1 MQSNVKALVLLRIL
15 LFNAQHRA
23 AESRRQQCRRKAAK
37 QIFKLAQELMLQAG
51 EVAGGEEVTCE
62 AVARAF
68 GRDLRGELDTALRT
82 IWRYQKVLRD
92 MGVKINTPE
101 ETDL

>member
-1 MQSNVKALVLLRIL
+1 
-15 LFNAQHRA
+15 
-23 AESRRQQCRRKAAK
+23 
-37 QIFKLAQELMLQAG
+37 MLQAG
-51 EVAGGEEVTCE
+51 EVAAGGEVTYE

-92 MGVKINTPE
+92 MGVKINMPE